1 MHWFYDPTFTR
12 DSTKIRGDEIRH
24 FKSLRIR
31 VGEELVV
38 TDGLGNSHSCKAIDP
53 AKGEVKVESSRQH
66 DRPAVR
72 IQLIQ
77 AIAKGDR
84 DEMALQAS
92 VELGCSSVVAWQAE
106 HSISRWDGKEQK
118 SLERWRQIAV
128 AAMKQSQQAF
138 LPDIQG
144 PLSTSELRPM
154 RHGILLLPE
163 ADIPLSEVDLGAT
176 EYSLVVGPEGGI
188 AKPEI
193 EQLTAS
199 GFVAYRLGESV
210 MRTSTAGPAAIAA
223 IKTLRGLW

>member
-1 MHWFYDPTFTR
+1 
-12 DSTKIRGDEIRH
+12 
-24 FKSLRIR
+24 
-31 VGEELVV
+31 
-38 TDGLGNSHSCKAIDP
+38 
-53 AKGEVKVESSRQH
+53 
-66 DRPAVR
+66 
-72 IQLIQ
+72 
-77 AIAKGDR
+77 
-84 DEMALQAS
+84 MALQAS

-138 LPDIQG
+138 LPDTEG
-144 PLSTSELRPM
+144 PLSTSDLKPTG
-154 RHGILLLPE
+154 HGILLLPE

-176 EYSLVVGPEGGI
+176 EYSMVVGPEGGI

-210 MRTSTAGPAAIAA
+210 MRTSTAGPAAISA

>member
-1 MHWFYDPTFTR
+1 MHWFYDPTFAE
-12 DSTKIRGDEIRH
+12 DSTRIRGEEIQH

-31 VGEELVV
+31 VGEEIVV
-38 TDGLGNSHSCKAIDP
+38 TDGLGNVHQCEAIDP
-53 AKGEVKVESSRQH
+53 AKGEVQVDRSRQH

-138 LPDIQG
+138 LPDVQG
-144 PLSTSELRPM
+144 PLSTSQLKPIG
-154 RHGILLLPE
+154 HGILLLPE
-163 ADIPLSEVDLGAT
+163 ADLSLSDVDLGAA